1 MSSKSSEYPSFNFK
15 GEKIII
21 IPGSH
26 FSKNELKTRL
36 KEIGLKEIN
45 NQQKDYLSK
54 LYDSLLCNENNRLK
68 LIQLLRKDT
77 NNMNSNLAKSQ
88 RQSMP
93 ANINISNNSAQYRVM
108 NISNEIQSLYPGS
121 REQQINLVRP
131 IHTNKG
137 KYAQNPFISGNFSQN
152 FNYDNSY
159 NNEINNKNKY
169 NDNINSFNPNSN
181 YMSVN
186 SELKMD
192 NVKNKNN
199 FMNNTYNVSIDKN
212 NLSNISKK
220 NNNSSFLTDINNLFK
235 NRGSKQYEEDNSDRY
250 NNNYINNRLLRNKPP
265 FEEEKIYTNEIRDSQ
280 NNIPNNSYN
289 NDQCIQEYHES
300 KNLDLDNLDTT
311 PDGNNYKKPSKRLT
325 YQPDSLKNDIYSN
338 NPKKRKTLNNMQHSL
353 NINEMPYNS
362 VMQNI
367 PTNSNNN
374 INASNNE
381 NKEEKIYIQ
390 NKKEPDEVSTYS
402 AFSFFSAFEN
412 FKKYPFYKN
421 RKFILIHL
429 LILLAILCIAIS
441 LFKMISNSWDNIVEF
456 FSGSK
461 EILDSMLSYIYSLI
475 LYPVNYWYV
484 SIPIIVVIFVLYLI
498 MRKYLFKKRC
508 EEIYERIV
516 RDLENDIENESRSIS
531 EEEICRRYSRLY
543 GINYNRFLNK
553 YLPQIRKLRRSDKN
567 NRLKLSAINDNDKD
581 QIYWRINE

>member
-220 NNNSSFLTDINNLFK
+220 NNNSSFLSDINNSFK

-289 NDQCIQEYHES
+289 NDQCIQEFHES

-367 PTNSNNN
+367 STNSNNN

-456 FSGSK
+456 FSGSN